1 MSIAGK
7 DHYVKNGALANGE
20 TMSIAQQTS
29 RESRTSLGA
38 AVSVSGSLVTAPPP
52 LHSHPYSQPSKASAG
67 SSTKPSRLAVLAAF
81 LALYVIW
88 GSTYLAIRYA
98 VETIPP
104 LYTAGMRHLVAG
116 SILLAWCI
124 AKRLRPTAAQ
134 IRASMVIGA
143 LFFLVGHGS
152 LHWAE
157 QHVPSGLASLLIA
170 IEPIIVF
177 AMTCIAAR
185 QWRWNAT
192 LLAGAFL
199 GLAGVGLLLGR
210 SLLVATPGM
219 AVGGIAILV
228 GATSWSAGIVYSRR
242 SKLSGSPLLLSALS
256 LLSGSAMLLVAGTI
270 FGEWRGFSFAAI
282 SHRSWWSLAYLV
294 IFGSVIT
301 FTAYNWLLEHY
312 SPTLVATHTY
322 VNPIVAVA
330 LGWWFAG
337 ESVTLNVIIATAII
351 VAAVMLVDRGTTQ
364 LNREQETMDRR
375 KRMPGAP
382 CDAAIAG

>member
-7 DHYVKNGALANGE
+7 DHYVKNGALANGK

-52 LHSHPYSQPSKASAG
+52 LHSHPYNQPSKASAG